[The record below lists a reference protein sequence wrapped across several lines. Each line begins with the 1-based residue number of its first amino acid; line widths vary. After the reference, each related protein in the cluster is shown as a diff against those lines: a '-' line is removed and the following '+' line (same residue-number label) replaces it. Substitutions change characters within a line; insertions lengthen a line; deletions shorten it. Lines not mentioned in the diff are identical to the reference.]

1 MWPLQGSKFMLCIA
15 CLKEMGI
22 LHKRSFWRRKNM
34 RVQGQWEAQWSAC
47 TIWMHIMKC
56 TSRCTK
62 LKTKLPWTESSQN
75 TPPLFPFYFEAKVGR
90 GHLVE
95 NCICPLH
102 RSSQSLICARST
114 IGFSGR
120 TTTFAERL
128 LWEISDAFVDAELR
142 GIEVTCIV
150 MATGDNLA

>member
-1 MWPLQGSKFMLCIA
+1 
-15 CLKEMGI
+15 
-22 LHKRSFWRRKNM
+22 
-34 RVQGQWEAQWSAC
+34 
-47 TIWMHIMKC
+47 MKC
-56 TSRCTK
+56 MHNLNAHYEVHKQVHKAQNKVTLNRKFTK
-62 LKTKLPWTESSQN
+62 YASP
-75 TPPLFPFYFEAKVGR
+75 FPFYFEAKVGR

-120 TTTFAERL
+120 MTTFAERL

-150 MATGDNLA
+150 VATGDNLA